1 MFWTAVILLF
11 ISAATCS
18 STSRNYIPLSAPLPN
33 GTMVLQ
39 VNSLLAAEARLKYEP
54 SMKCP
59 PKLSSSDLCL
69 GTRGCCSTNDIQ
81 GWAIE
86 LLCGNSGGDDLE
98 WVGMVQHNL
107 NTRVAVCHFDGH
119 SADNVQLLLTP
130 NASDILNSL
139 NRQDEKLRQQQAIY
153 LALQMIGGHIGLP
166 ILLLFSIFPKKAPR
180 NLIFLN
186 FCYTWT
192 FSSIIFCIGLY
203 RLGPASIAYLPLP
216 FIHSDE
222 ECLAQG
228 ALVSGAQVMTD
239 TAMCALI
246 IQLWLDIRAAIH
258 GPRTPGQ
265 IRWTIAALLVAPYVS
280 LLAFLLPTLGPANF
294 SSGGPLASQ
303 GSFYCA
309 ILEKN
314 AFLLSQYTVM
324 LSILMVTLIFDVCI
338 IHILYRHWRFFRRTG
353 ENGHQVSL
361 SMVLRVIIFCV
372 YRVVVAV
379 AYMATVLRVLGIGA
393 LSGLNG
399 VWVDMLQGGTPCV
412 AFLIFGMSKEFL
424 DASMFWRRF
433 NSILNTL
440 MFRRRRTPGSQ
451 RAYDA
456 HGEVFDAESL
466 VSGDSVLDIGKETKG
481 SDEGLVL

>member
-18 STSRNYIPLSAPLPN
+18 SSKYNTQKLHPLSAPLPN

-39 VNSLLAAEARLKYEP
+39 
-54 SMKCP
+54 CP

-69 GTRGCCSTNDIQ
+69 GIRGCCSTNDIQ
-81 GWAIE
+81 GWAME

-107 NTRVAVCHFDGH
+107 NTKIAVCHFDGH

-130 NASDILNSL
+130 NASAILNSL
-139 NRQDEKLRQQQAIY
+139 NRQDETLRQQQAKY

-216 FIHSDE
+216 FIHSNRV
-222 ECLAQG
+222 CLAQG

-239 TAMCALI
+239 AAMCALI
-246 IQLWLDIRAAIH
+246 IQLWWDIRAATH

-265 IRWTIAALLVAPYVS
+265 IRWTIAAVL
-280 LLAFLLPTLGPANF
+280 LLAIT
-294 SSGGPLASQ
+294 SGGPLASE

-353 ENGHQVSL
+353 DNGHQVSL

-399 VWVDMLQGGTPCV
+399 VWVDMLQGGTPFV
-412 AFLIFGMSKEFL
+412 AFLIFGMS
-424 DASMFWRRF
+424 RQ
-433 NSILNTL
+433 
-440 MFRRRRTPGSQ
+440 FRRWNCYARNFLTP
-451 RAYDA
+451 
-456 HGEVFDAESL
+456 
-466 VSGDSVLDIGKETKG
+466 
-481 SDEGLVL
+481 